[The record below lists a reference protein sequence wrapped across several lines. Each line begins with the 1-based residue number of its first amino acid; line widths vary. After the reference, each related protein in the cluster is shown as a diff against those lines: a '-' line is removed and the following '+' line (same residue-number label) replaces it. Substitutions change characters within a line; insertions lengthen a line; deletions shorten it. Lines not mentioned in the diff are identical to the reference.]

1 MRKLLKVL
9 LPVLIDFGIFGV
21 VVKYNMPDHPMKLI
35 EIGNGNLYSLMAYF
49 HLFWLLLLAVGILTQ
64 YLIIVPLW
72 DNKAVKSI
80 KARVIIGIC
89 IAVICIAFAGAI
101 TYIIWDPIEGR
112 EPLLSFWWYLIWDP
126 TEGQKSLL
134 SFWWYLSEIQLVYWV
149 VTFIILYLMDRHK
162 FVKATPEEIESSV

>member
-35 EIGNGNLYSLMAYF
+35 EIGNGDLYSLMAYF

-72 DNKAVKSI
+72 DNKAVKSV
-80 KARVIIGIC
+80 KARVIIGVC

-101 TYIIWDPIEGR
+101 SYI
-112 EPLLSFWWYLIWDP
+112 IWDP
-126 TEGQKSLL
+126 TEGQEPLL

-162 FVKATPEEIESSV
+162 FVKTTPEEIESSV

>member
-9 LPVLIDFGIFGV
+9 LPVLIDFGIFWI

-49 HLFWLLLLAVGILTQ
+49 HLFWPLLLLVGILTQ

-72 DNKAVKSI
+72 DNKAVKSL
-80 KARVIIGIC
+80 KSRLIIGVC
-89 IAVICIAFAGAI
+89 IALVCIVFAGSI
-101 TYIIWDPIEGR
+101 SYIIWDPA
-112 EPLLSFWWYLIWDP
+112 D
-126 TEGQKSLL
+126 GQGPLL

-149 VTFIILYLMDRHK
+149 VTFIILYLMDRKK
-162 FVKATPEEIESSV
+162 FRKAEPPEELETAA

>member
-9 LPVLIDFGIFGV
+9 LPVLIDFGIFGA

-35 EIGNGNLYSLMAYF
+35 EIGNGDLYSLMAYF

-72 DNKAVKSI
+72 DNQAVKSL

-101 TYIIWDPIEGR
+101 SYI
-112 EPLLSFWWYLIWDP
+112 IWDP
-126 TEGQKSLL
+126 TEGQEPLL

>member
-1 MRKLLKVL
+1 
-9 LPVLIDFGIFGV
+9 
-21 VVKYNMPDHPMKLI
+21 
-35 EIGNGNLYSLMAYF
+35 MAYF

-72 DNKAVKSI
+72 DNKAVKSL

-101 TYIIWDPIEGR
+101 SYI
-112 EPLLSFWWYLIWDP
+112 IWDP
-126 TEGQKSLL
+126 TEGREPLL

-162 FVKATPEEIESSV
+162 FVKATPQELESAE

>member
-35 EIGNGNLYSLMAYF
+35 EIGNGDLYSLMAYF
-49 HLFWLLLLAVGILTQ
+49 HLFWPLLLAVGILTQ

-72 DNKAVKSI
+72 DNKAVKSL

-101 TYIIWDPIEGR
+101 SYI
-112 EPLLSFWWYLIWDP
+112 IWDP
-126 TEGQKSLL
+126 TEGREPLL

-162 FVKATPEEIESSV
+162 FVKATPQELESAE

>member
-9 LPVLIDFGIFGV
+9 LPVLIDFGIFGI

-35 EIGNGNLYSLMAYF
+35 EIGNGDLYSLMAYF

-72 DNKAVKSI
+72 DNKAVKSL

-89 IAVICIAFAGAI
+89 IAVICVAFAGAI
-101 TYIIWDPIEGR
+101 SYI
-112 EPLLSFWWYLIWDP
+112 IWDP
-126 TEGQKSLL
+126 TEGREPLL

-162 FVKATPEEIESSV
+162 FVKATSEELESAV

>member
-9 LPVLIDFGIFGV
+9 LPVLIDFGIFGI

-35 EIGNGNLYSLMAYF
+35 EIGNGDLYSLMAYF

-72 DNKAVKSI
+72 DNKAVKSV

-89 IAVICIAFAGAI
+89 IAVICIAFAGTI
-101 TYIIWDPIEGR
+101 SYI
-112 EPLLSFWWYLIWDP
+112 IWDP
-126 TEGQKSLL
+126 TEGREPLL

-162 FVKATPEEIESSV
+162 FVKAAPEEIESAA